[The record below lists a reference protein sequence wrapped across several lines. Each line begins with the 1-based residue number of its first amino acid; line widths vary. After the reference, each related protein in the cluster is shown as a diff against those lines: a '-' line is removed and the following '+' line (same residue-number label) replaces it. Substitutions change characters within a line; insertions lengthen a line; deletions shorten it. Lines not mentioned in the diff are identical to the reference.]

1 MQPDLIPSP
10 AARAQSVLVV
20 DDVPESLAFLCEAL
34 DGAGFTVLVA
44 TDGEQALERLARV
57 EPDVVLL
64 DACMPGMDGF
74 EVCRR
79 IKASP
84 ATTNLPVVFMTGL
97 TEVDHIVAG
106 FQAGGVDYVT
116 KPVQP
121 QELIA
126 RLKSHSRNAR
136 AIRQVR
142 EALDIG
148 GYAVIVVS
156 VDGDILWRSR
166 LAEQWLAE
174 YYDAVDATTPEALRR
189 WLQGNQDNASPPPL
203 VVRREDRS
211 LCITAAG
218 RVGLG
223 ERVLLLDN
231 RRGETGPGRIRRAAL
246 TPRETEVL
254 YWLARGKTNRD
265 IADICGM
272 KPRTVTKHVE
282 HIFEKLGVETRAAA
296 AGLAARELDHDLP
309 PHADGVGQ
317 GEVCLGV

>member
-1 MQPDLIPSP
+1 MPLTAPCS
-10 AARAQSVLVV
+10 QSVLVV

-34 DGAGFTVLVA
+34 DAAGFTVLVA
-44 TDGEQALERLARV
+44 TDGAQALERLRRV
-57 EPDVVLL
+57 TPDVVLL

-74 EVCRR
+74 EVCRQ
-79 IKASP
+79 IKADP
-84 ATTNLPVVFMTGL
+84 ALAALPVVFMTGL

-126 RLKSHSRNAR
+126 RLRSHSRNAR

-142 EALDIG
+142 EVLDIG
-148 GYAVIVVS
+148 GHAVVV
-156 VDGDILWRSR
+156 VNADGALLWRSR
-166 LAEQWLAE
+166 LAERWLAQFFDAAAGTLPEAIALWLAE
-174 YYDAVDATTPEALRR
+174 SIGHV
-189 WLQGNQDNASPPPL
+189 SPPPL
-203 VVRREDRS
+203 IVRADNQQ
-211 LCITAAG
+211 LTVNAAG
-218 RVGLG
+218 QVGLG
-223 ERVLLLDN
+223 EQLLLFN
-231 RRGETGPGRIRRAAL
+231 CEAANSPALRLARAAL

-296 AGLAARELDHDLP
+296 AALAAREFRDK
-309 PHADGVGQ
+309 
-317 GEVCLGV
+317 EVAREMMY

>member
-1 MQPDLIPSP
+1 MTMPHPDNAPL
-10 AARAQSVLVV
+10 SVLVV

-34 DGAGFTVLVA
+34 DQAGFTVLVA
-44 TDGEQALERLARV
+44 TDGPGALERLRRI

-79 IKASP
+79 IKADGNLSG
-84 ATTNLPVVFMTGL
+84 LPVVFMTGL

-106 FQAGGVDYVT
+106 FNAGGIDYVT

-126 RLKSHSRNAR
+126 RLRTHSRNAR
-136 AIRQVR
+136 ALRQAR
-142 EALDIG
+142 EILDVG
-148 GYAVIVVS
+148 GYAVIVVAADNS
-156 VDGDILWRSR
+156 IIWLSQQAQQLLKRFFDLDEAHLPAT
-166 LAEQWLAE
+166 LAQWLAR
-174 YYDAVDATTPEALRR
+174 YGDDDTAAPCLIG
-189 WLQGNQDNASPPPL
+189 QGEQRL
-203 VVRREDRS
+203 MVRS
-211 LCITAAG
+211 AG

-223 ERVLLLDN
+223 ERVLLLRSQRADSN
-231 RRGETGPGRIRRAAL
+231 AVRLQRAAL

-265 IADICGM
+265 IAEICGM
-272 KPRTVTKHVE
+272 RPRTVTKHLE

-296 AGLAARELDHDLP
+296 AVLASGELAERD
-309 PHADGVGQ
+309 V
-317 GEVCLGV
+317 VN

>member
-1 MQPDLIPSP
+1 MSPSEP
-10 AARAQSVLVV
+10 RPQSVLVV

-34 DGAGFTVLVA
+34 DSAGFTVLVA
-44 TDGEQALERLARV
+44 TDGAQALERLCRI

-79 IKASP
+79 IKADP
-84 ATTNLPVVFMTGL
+84 ALAGLPVVFMTGL

-126 RLKSHSRNAR
+126 RLRSHSRNAR
-136 AIRQVR
+136 ALRQVR
-142 EALDIG
+142 EVLDIG
-148 GYAVIVVS
+148 GHAVVVADA
-156 VDGDILWRSR
+156 DGTLLWQSR
-166 LAEQWLAE
+166 LAETWLARFFN
-174 YYDAVDATTPEALRR
+174 DTSGDTSAALRS
-189 WLQGNQDNASPPPL
+189 WLATQSATGAPPPL
-203 VVRREDRS
+203 TATAGREH
-211 LCITAAG
+211 LTIQVAG

-223 ERVLLLDN
+223 EQVLLLHCQSADN
-231 RRGETGPGRIRRAAL
+231 PVSRLQRAAL

-272 KPRTVTKHVE
+272 AQRTVGKHVE
-282 HIFEKLGVETRAAA
+282 HIFEKLGVETRSAAA
-296 AGLAARELDHDLP
+296 ALAAHEL
-309 PHADGVGQ
+309 ADEGMPVTASQ
-317 GEVCLGV
+317 A

>member
-1 MQPDLIPSP
+1 MSLIEI
-10 AARAQSVLVV
+10 RTQSVLVV

-34 DGAGFTVLVA
+34 DSAGFTVLVA
-44 TDGEQALERLARV
+44 TDGLQALERLRRV

-74 EVCRR
+74 EVCRQ
-79 IKASP
+79 IKANP
-84 ATTNLPVVFMTGL
+84 ALAALPVVFMTGL
-97 TEVDHIVAG
+97 TDVNHIVAG

-126 RLKSHSRNAR
+126 RLRSHSRNAR
-136 AIRQVR
+136 TIRQVR
-142 EALDIG
+142 EVLDIG
-148 GYAVIVVS
+148 GHAVVV
-156 VDGDILWRSR
+156 VDDAGTILWRSQ
-166 LAEQWLAE
+166 LAERWLTLFFAANTNAVPARLQDWLAAHTE
-174 YYDAVDATTPEALRR
+174 SAAPSSLVAHF
-189 WLQGNQDNASPPPL
+189 GNQQLTVN
-203 VVRREDRS
+203 V
-211 LCITAAG
+211 AG
-218 RVGLG
+218 TVGLG
-223 ERVLLLDN
+223 ERVLLLYCQAADSPAL
-231 RRGETGPGRIRRAAL
+231 RLARAAL

-296 AGLAARELDHDLP
+296 AALAAREYQDKSCQAEL
-309 PHADGVGQ
+309 VS
-317 GEVCLGV
+317 

>member
-1 MQPDLIPSP
+1 MSLIET
-10 AARAQSVLVV
+10 RTQSVLVV

-34 DGAGFTVLVA
+34 DSAGFTVLVA
-44 TDGEQALERLARV
+44 TDGPQALERLRRV

-74 EVCRR
+74 EVCRQ
-79 IKASP
+79 IKANP
-84 ATTNLPVVFMTGL
+84 ALAALPVVFMTGL
-97 TEVDHIVAG
+97 TDVDHIVAG

-126 RLKSHSRNAR
+126 RLRSHSRNAR
-136 AIRQVR
+136 TIRQVR
-142 EALDIG
+142 EVLDIG
-148 GYAVIVVS
+148 GHAVVV
-156 VDGDILWRSR
+156 VDDAGTILWRSQ
-166 LAEQWLAE
+166 LAERWLTLFFAANTNAVPARLQDWLA
-174 YYDAVDATTPEALRR
+174 AHVDSAASPSLVAHF
-189 WLQGNQDNASPPPL
+189 GNQQLTVN
-203 VVRREDRS
+203 V
-211 LCITAAG
+211 AG
-218 RVGLG
+218 TVGLG
-223 ERVLLLDN
+223 ERVLLLYCQAADSPTL
-231 RRGETGPGRIRRAAL
+231 RLARAAL

-296 AGLAARELDHDLP
+296 AALAAREYHDQSRP
-309 PHADGVGQ
+309 PERVS
-317 GEVCLGV
+317 

>member
-1 MQPDLIPSP
+1 MPPHEPRPL
-10 AARAQSVLVV
+10 SVLVV
-20 DDVPESLAFLCEAL
+20 DDVPESLAFLCDAL
-34 DGAGFTVLVA
+34 DAAGFTVLVA
-44 TDGEQALERLARV
+44 TDGAQALERLRRI

-79 IKASP
+79 IKADP
-84 ATTNLPVVFMTGL
+84 ALAALPVMFMTGL
-97 TEVDHIVAG
+97 TEVNHIVAG

-126 RLKSHSRNAR
+126 RLRSHTRNAR

-142 EALDIG
+142 EILDIG
-148 GYAVIVVS
+148 GHAVVVIDS
-156 VDGDILWRSR
+156 DGAVLWRSR
-166 LAEQWLAE
+166 LAEQWLAQFF
-174 YYDAVDATTPEALRR
+174 DATPDALPDAFTR
-189 WLQGNQDNASPPPL
+189 WLTEHAGQSAPSTL
-203 VVRREDRS
+203 VVRSGRQQ
-211 LCITAAG
+211 LAINFAG
-218 RVGLG
+218 QVGLG
-223 ERVLLLDN
+223 ERMLLLSCQDEDSAAL
-231 RRGETGPGRIRRAAL
+231 RLARAAL

-296 AGLAARELDHDLP
+296 ASLAAREFH
-309 PHADGVGQ
+309 DGVP
-317 GEVCLGV
+317 ERLSLSAA

>member
-1 MQPDLIPSP
+1 MPPTEPCS
-10 AARAQSVLVV
+10 QSVLVV

-34 DGAGFTVLVA
+34 DSAGFTVLVA
-44 TDGEQALERLARV
+44 TDGPQALERLRRV
-57 EPDVVLL
+57 TPDVVLL

-79 IKASP
+79 IKADP
-84 ATTNLPVVFMTGL
+84 GLATLPVVFMTGL

-126 RLKSHSRNAR
+126 RLRSHSRNAR

-142 EALDIG
+142 EVLDIG
-148 GYAVIVVS
+148 GHAVVVVN
-156 VDGDILWRSR
+156 VDGALLWRSR
-166 LAEQWLAE
+166 LAEQWLAHFF
-174 YYDAVDATTPEALRR
+174 DAVPGAVPDDLAH
-189 WLQGNQDNASPPPL
+189 WLAIHAGHPAPPPL
-203 VVRREDRS
+203 LARADNQQLTVNAV
-211 LCITAAG
+211 G
-218 RVGLG
+218 QVGLG
-223 ERVLLLDN
+223 EQVLLLNCQAADSAAL
-231 RRGETGPGRIRRAAL
+231 RLARAAL

-282 HIFEKLGVETRAAA
+282 HIFDKLGVETRAAA
-296 AGLAARELDHDLP
+296 AALAAREFPDKEP
-309 PHADGVGQ
+309 TM
-317 GEVCLGV
+317 EMMY

>member
-1 MQPDLIPSP
+1 MSLIET
-10 AARAQSVLVV
+10 RTQSVLVV

-34 DGAGFTVLVA
+34 DSAGFTVLVA
-44 TDGEQALERLARV
+44 TDGLQALERLRRV

-74 EVCRR
+74 EVCRQ
-79 IKASP
+79 IKANP
-84 ATTNLPVVFMTGL
+84 ALAALPVVFMTGL
-97 TEVDHIVAG
+97 TDVDHIVAG

-126 RLKSHSRNAR
+126 RLRSHSRNAR
-136 AIRQVR
+136 TIRQVR
-142 EALDIG
+142 EILDIG
-148 GYAVIVVS
+148 GHAVVV
-156 VDGDILWRSR
+156 VDDAGTILWRSQ
-166 LAEQWLAE
+166 LAERWLTMFFATNSNLIPPRLEAWLA
-174 YYDAVDATTPEALRR
+174 AHGHGTGPSSLVAHF
-189 WLQGNQDNASPPPL
+189 GNQQLTVN
-203 VVRREDRS
+203 V
-211 LCITAAG
+211 AG
-218 RVGLG
+218 TVGLG
-223 ERVLLLDN
+223 ERVLLLSCQAADSPAL
-231 RRGETGPGRIRRAAL
+231 RLARAAL

-296 AGLAARELDHDLP
+296 AALAAREYLDKSP
-309 PHADGVGQ
+309 QPEQVA
-317 GEVCLGV
+317 

>member
-1 MQPDLIPSP
+1 MQPTDPRP
-10 AARAQSVLVV
+10 QSVLVV
-20 DDVPESLAFLCEAL
+20 DDVPESLAFLTDAL
-34 DGAGFTVLVA
+34 DAAGFTVLVA
-44 TDGEQALERLARV
+44 TDGSQALERLARI

-79 IKASP
+79 IKADASLS
-84 ATTNLPVVFMTGL
+84 ALPVVFMTGL

-126 RLKSHSRNAR
+126 RLRSHSRNAR
-136 AIRQVR
+136 ALKQVR
-142 EALDIG
+142 EALDVG
-148 GYAVIVVS
+148 GYAVVV
-156 VDGDILWRSR
+156 VDDAGGVLWRSR
-166 LAEQWLAE
+166 LAEEWLGRFFEPAPTGLPDTLAQWLAE
-174 YYDAVDATTPEALRR
+174 SRDAPEPA
-189 WLQGNQDNASPPPL
+189 PL
-203 VVRREDRS
+203 FAQLGSERPTVSV
-211 LCITAAG
+211 AG

-223 ERVLLLDN
+223 ERLLLLDCRADDN
-231 RRGETGPGRIRRAAL
+231 ARLTRAAL

-272 KPRTVTKHVE
+272 KLRTATKHVE

-296 AGLAARELDHDLP
+296 AALAARALTE
-309 PHADGVGQ
+309 A
-317 GEVCLGV
+317 

>member
-1 MQPDLIPSP
+1 MSLIET
-10 AARAQSVLVV
+10 RTQSVLVV

-34 DGAGFTVLVA
+34 DSAGFTVLVA
-44 TDGEQALERLARV
+44 TDGPQALDRLRRV

-74 EVCRR
+74 EVCRQ
-79 IKASP
+79 IKANP
-84 ATTNLPVVFMTGL
+84 VLAALPVVFMTGL
-97 TEVDHIVAG
+97 TDVDHIVAG

-126 RLKSHSRNAR
+126 RLRSHSRNAR
-136 AIRQVR
+136 TIRQVR
-142 EALDIG
+142 EILDIG
-148 GYAVIVVS
+148 GHAVVV
-156 VDGDILWRSR
+156 VDDDGTILWRSQ
-166 LAEQWLAE
+166 LAERWLALFFAANSN
-174 YYDAVDATTPEALRR
+174 AVPSRLQD
-189 WLQGNQDNASPPPL
+189 WLAAHTDSLAPPPL
-203 VVRREDRS
+203 MAHFGNQQLTVN
-211 LCITAAG
+211 AAG
-218 RVGLG
+218 TVGLG
-223 ERVLLLDN
+223 ERVLLLYCQAFDSPAL
-231 RRGETGPGRIRRAAL
+231 RLARAAL

-296 AGLAARELDHDLP
+296 AALAAREYQDKVRQPEL
-309 PHADGVGQ
+309 VS
-317 GEVCLGV
+317 

>member
-1 MQPDLIPSP
+1 MSLTEPCS
-10 AARAQSVLVV
+10 QSVLVV

-34 DGAGFTVLVA
+34 DAAGFTVLVA
-44 TDGEQALERLARV
+44 TDGPQALERLRRV
-57 EPDVVLL
+57 TPDVVLL

-79 IKASP
+79 IKADP
-84 ATTNLPVVFMTGL
+84 GLATLPVVFMTGL

-116 KPVQP
+116 KPVHP

-126 RLKSHSRNAR
+126 RLRSHTRNAR

-142 EALDIG
+142 EVLDIG
-148 GYAVIVVS
+148 GYAVVV
-156 VDGDILWRSR
+156 VNAEAAFLWRSR
-166 LAEQWLAE
+166 LAERWLAQFFDAAP
-174 YYDAVDATTPEALRR
+174 DAVPQPLAH
-189 WLQGNQDNASPPPL
+189 WLANSVEPLSAHPLIVRADNQQLTVNA
-203 VVRREDRS
+203 V
-211 LCITAAG
+211 G
-218 RVGLG
+218 QVGLG
-223 ERVLLLDN
+223 EQVLLLNCQAADSAAL
-231 RRGETGPGRIRRAAL
+231 RLARAAL

-296 AGLAARELDHDLP
+296 AALAAREFQNKEP
-309 PHADGVGQ
+309 TMEMIV
-317 GEVCLGV
+317 